1 MQVGIMSGM
10 FARPSLEEALD
21 AILAHDIR
29 CLQFNLSTL
38 NVQDRPLPEKLEA
51 ARISVRPQIEKR
63 DMTIAAMAAQANMVD
78 PDPGKRQEG
87 IERIKLFIGACH
99 DVGTS
104 VLATCTGS
112 RNPENMWRAHPEND
126 SDETW
131 AILRDTFEQLL
142 PHAEANGVTLAF
154 EPEICQVASSADKSR
169 RLIDEMA
176 SPNLKVVL
184 DAANLFGKGDL
195 PRMGEVLY
203 EAFDLLGDHVAIAHA
218 KDLDHDGDAG
228 HLAAGTG
235 KLDYERYVSL
245 LCGLPF
251 DVPVILHGLSEAQVD
266 ESVGMLRR
274 LAAAQM
280 HDRESSGVSPK

>member
-1 MQVGIMSGM
+1 MQVGIMSGT
-10 FARPSLEEALD
+10 FVRPSLEESLD

-38 NVQDRPLPEKLEA
+38 HVQDGSLADKLEA
-51 ARISVRPQIEKR
+51 ARVSVRPQLEKR
-63 DMTIAAMAAQANMVD
+63 GMSIAAMAAQVNMVD
-78 PDPGKRQEG
+78 PNPRKRQEG
-87 IERIKLFIGACH
+87 IERVKLFMAACQ
-99 DVGTS
+99 DIGTS

-112 RNPENMWRAHPEND
+112 RNPQNMWRTHPDND

-131 AILRDTFEQLL
+131 AMLRDTLAQLL
-142 PHAEANGVTLAF
+142 PEAEAHGVTLAF
-154 EPEICQVASSADKSR
+154 EPEVCQVASSSARSR
-169 RLIDEMA
+169 RLIDEMG

-195 PRMGEVLY
+195 PRMSEVLD
-203 EAFDLLGDHVAIAHA
+203 EAFELLGDHVAIAHA

-251 DVPVILHGLSEAQVD
+251 DVPVILHGLSEMQV
-266 ESVGMLRR
+266 EASAGMLRR
-274 LAAAQM
+274 LAAA
-280 HDRESSGVSPK
+280 HRYDRKTSGVSPK

>member
-1 MQVGIMSGM
+1 MQVGIMSGT
-10 FARPSLEEALD
+10 FVRPSLEEALD
-21 AILAHDIR
+21 AILAQDIR

-38 NVQDRPLPEKLEA
+38 TVQEGSLAEKLEA
-51 ARISVRPQIEKR
+51 ARVSVRPQLEKR
-63 DMTIAAMAAQANMVD
+63 GMSIAAVPAQMNMVD
-78 PDPGKRQEG
+78 PNPRKREEG
-87 IERIKLFIGACH
+87 IERVKLFIGACR
-99 DVGTS
+99 DIGTS

-112 RNPENMWRAHPEND
+112 RNPQNMWRTHPEND

-131 AILRDTFEQLL
+131 AILRDTLAQLL
-142 PHAEANGVTLAF
+142 PEAEARGVTLAF
-154 EPEICQVASSADKSR
+154 EPEICQVASTAARSR
-169 RLIDEMA
+169 RLIDEMG

-195 PRMGEVLY
+195 PRMSEVLD

-228 HLAAGTG
+228 HLAAGKG

-251 DVPVILHGLSEAQVD
+251 DVPVILHGLSEAQVG
-266 ESVGMLRR
+266 ESAGMLRR
-274 LAAAQM
+274 LAAA
-280 HDRESSGVSPK
+280 HSRDPGHPRGSRK